1 MPSIYIRLFHPIES
15 TTTNAQEVSALM
27 KQLSP
32 ERSRVTE
39 QSLRALAENHL
50 LFVVLADQKIV
61 GMATLIEHRALNSY
75 TGYIEDVVVDG
86 DYRGQGIAK
95 KLMRTLIKHGTLLGM
110 VSFSLTSSPRKESA
124 NKLYRALGFF
134 VRETNAYRYVVS

>member
-1 MPSIYIRLFHPIES
+1 MPSIHIRLIHPIEA
-15 TTTNAQEVSALM
+15 TATHAQEVSALM

-32 ERSRVTE
+32 GRSRVTE
-39 QSLRALAENHL
+39 QSLQALAENHL

-95 KLMRTLIKHGTLLGM
+95 KLMRALIKHGTLLGM

>member
-15 TTTNAQEVSALM
+15 TATHAQEVGALM
-27 KQLSP
+27 KQLSSG
-32 ERSRVTE
+32 RSRVTE

-61 GMATLIEHRALNSY
+61 GMATLIEHHTLNSY